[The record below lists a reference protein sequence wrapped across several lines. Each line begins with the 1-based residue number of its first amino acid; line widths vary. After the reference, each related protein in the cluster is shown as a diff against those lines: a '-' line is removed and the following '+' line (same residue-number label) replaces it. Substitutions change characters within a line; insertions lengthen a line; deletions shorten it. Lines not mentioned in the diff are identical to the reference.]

1 MLFQTLATRNKDEF
15 VFPGE
20 VSWLKALTLLQQ
32 MRQVVEIDVLS
43 VNTAT
48 QSDRFLGWNLVIW
61 KPTGDHSALISF
73 TKICQNYILSLR
85 CQDSTADHLR
95 LKTFLVHKRSI
106 ALIRYRLTPSISSI
120 HHAAHFPTW
129 ICCDFDICKQ

>member
-15 VFPGE
+15 VFSGE

-48 QSDRFLGWNLVIW
+48 QSDGFLGWNLVIW
-61 KPTGDHSALISF
+61 KTTGDHSALISF
-73 TKICQNYILSLR
+73 TRICQ
-85 CQDSTADHLR
+85 
-95 LKTFLVHKRSI
+95 
-106 ALIRYRLTPSISSI
+106 RYF
-120 HHAAHFPTW
+120 H
-129 ICCDFDICKQ
+129 

>member
-1 MLFQTLATRNKDEF
+1 MPRTPLRSGLSLHLKGLKKFQKIKIKLSFILPTHFLGGKPNLHFFQARMLFQTLATRNKDEF

-48 QSDRFLGWNLVIW
+48 HSDSFFWGGIW
-61 KPTGDHSALISF
+61 
-73 TKICQNYILSLR
+73 
-85 CQDSTADHLR
+85 
-95 LKTFLVHKRSI
+95 
-106 ALIRYRLTPSISSI
+106 
-120 HHAAHFPTW
+120 
-129 ICCDFDICKQ
+129 